1 MFPNI
6 RIENEKMQEVVDIVN
21 SKFNIYETVVNPT
34 GIKFIFFDSDNPDI
48 NRSFDELRKELIP
61 KGYIP
66 ILVMDI
72 EHYIEVGI
80 RPKESYRSSRVNL
93 IMLIL
98 TLASTIYVGS
108 IYASSFVHPGAYAE
122 LYKLI
127 YGFIFFSLPLMFI
140 LGIHETAHYIV
151 ARKYK
156 VNASLPF
163 FIPFPYMIG
172 TFGAFVSLR
181 DPVPTKKAMA
191 EIGAAGPIAGF
202 LAAIPL
208 LFLAQYLE
216 GIYRPIG
223 NYIPFELNYPMIYS
237 LFGIIEPINVP
248 IFPMVFA
255 VWVGMFATA
264 MNLIPAGQL
273 DGGHIARGLLG
284 SKSYLI
290 GYIFIA
296 FLFYLTVAYNYIGWL
311 FLALFVIF
319 MGMVHPPPLN
329 DYEKIS
335 KFDIAIGVFS
345 LVMFILTFTPLPI
358 KP

>member
-6 RIENEKMQEVVDIVN
+6 RAENEKMEEVVEIVK
-21 SKFNIYETVVNPT
+21 SKFNIYEITVNPAS
-34 GIKFIFFDSDNPDI
+34 IKFIFFDSDNPDI
-48 NRSFDELRKELIP
+48 NGSFDELRK
-61 KGYIP
+61 
-66 ILVMDI
+66 ILVPMGFIPLLVLDI

-80 RPKESYRSSRVNL
+80 RPKASYRSSKVNL

-108 IYASSFVHPGAYAE
+108 IYASSFVHPGPLSE
-122 LYKLI
+122 EYKLL
-127 YGFIFFSLPLMFI
+127 YGFVFFSLPLMFI

-163 FIPFPYMIG
+163 FIPFPYLIG

-181 DPVPTKKAMA
+181 DPVPTRKAMA

-202 LAAIPL
+202 IAAIPL
-208 LFLAQYLE
+208 LFLAQYFE
-216 GIYRPIG
+216 GIFKPIG
-223 NYIPFELNYPMIYS
+223 NYIPFELNYPMIYH
-237 LFGIIEPINVP
+237 LFGIIEPTKVP
-248 IFPMVFA
+248 VFPMVFA

-284 SKSYLI
+284 PKSYILGYVFI
-290 GYIFIA
+290 G
-296 FLFYLTVAYNYIGWL
+296 FLFYLTIAYDYLGWF

-319 MGMVHPPPLN
+319 MGMAHPPALN
-329 DYEKIS
+329 DYEKIT
-335 KFDIAIGVFS
+335 KYDVAIGVFA
-345 LVMFILTFTPLPI
+345 LIMFILTFTPLPI